1 MPEDHSRHRRPRSIF
16 EEPESEDARTERAET
31 ENSPREE
38 PETEDSRT
46 AQPEP
51 ENRRTA
57 QPEPENSPGEESAS
71 EPRRPERAEVED
83 IRPGGGNET
92 HKYLHAYNLM
102 PSVRFESQLSDEK
115 AYILVRKHP
124 ITFVPWIITS
134 IVLSLIPLFANV
146 VLVQILNIPQIIF
159 INFFWYSMVFSYV
172 FVNILVW
179 LFNVGIITNRRIID
193 IDYTTI
199 INKEFTGTSL
209 EDVTDATGRTSG
221 FIRSLYNY
229 GDVFVQTAGSAQNID
244 FHAVP
249 NPSNVVSVIN
259 RLMK

>member
-16 EEPESEDARTERAET
+16 EEPESEDARSERAET
-31 ENSPREE
+31 ENSPREK
-38 PETEDSRT
+38 
-46 AQPEP
+46 
-51 ENRRTA
+51 
-57 QPEPENSPGEESAS
+57 SAS
-71 EPRRPERAEVED
+71 EPRRSERAEIEGVQ
-83 IRPGGGNET
+83 PGSNSKT

-159 INFFWYSMVFSYV
+159 INFFWYSMIFSYV

-249 NPSNVVSVIN
+249 NPSNVVSIIN